1 MNKLFPSTNDTIK
14 GTLLIII
21 GIILILHTLGW
32 IRRGLD
38 IIIIVTAILMIFYGI
53 LLVSKQN
60 AIKAYI
66 QKMKGCIT
74 KK

>member
-1 MNKLFPSTNDTIK
+1 MNRVFPPTNDTAK
-14 GTLLIII
+14 GVLLIIV

-38 IIIIVTAILMIFYGI
+38 IIIIVCAAIMILYGI
-53 LLVSKQN
+53 LLISKQN
-60 AIKAYI
+60 AIRDYI

>member
-1 MNKLFPSTNDTIK
+1 MNKVFPTVNDTVK
-14 GTLLIII
+14 GVLLIIV
-21 GIILILHTLGW
+21 GIILLLHTLGW

-38 IIIIVTAILMIFYGI
+38 IIIIVCAAIMIFYGI
-53 LLVSKQN
+53 LLISKQN